1 LICQLVT
8 DRLIS
13 VKSMEMLRGSLQ
25 TRGGSGRWEWEVGG
39 GEVGAEDTKAVLLE
53 YFIVFIGVIIGKIV
67 HVLIK

>member
-1 LICQLVT
+1 
-8 DRLIS
+8 
-13 VKSMEMLRGSLQ
+13 MEMLRGSLQ